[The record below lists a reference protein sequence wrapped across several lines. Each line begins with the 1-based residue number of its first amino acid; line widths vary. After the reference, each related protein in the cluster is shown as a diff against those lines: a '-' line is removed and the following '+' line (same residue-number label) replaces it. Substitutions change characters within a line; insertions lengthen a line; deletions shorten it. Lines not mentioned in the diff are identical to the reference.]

1 MITAVSVDLPMRKR
15 YKMVSESVAGWRQL
29 FEARIVRK
37 YLLKHSRFGL
47 FIPVIICWLTL
58 AMAGNARS
66 EEKVHVVQKGDSI
79 ARIADFYGVSQRDLK
94 DANGIGKGS
103 IIDIGDRLVIP
114 DVLRKGARKGHVI
127 KSGDTLVQ
135 IARKYKVTVRDLASA
150 NKIKPTSRLT
160 PGKTLVIPGT
170 EDEDYALSA
179 PKEESLKL
187 DGGREIKGGVV
198 HTVQPGQSIWL
209 IARAY
214 NTSGDR
220 IARRNRIDKT
230 APLSVGQELVIP
242 GASLSGKASHKRS
255 GGKTVRFARVQNSQR
270 LNLRLLNS
278 KGRVIPGSR
287 LALSKLA
294 RDRRGKKRYRLLH
307 PRLIQLIQRVS
318 DHFPG
323 ETIEIVSGYR
333 APRTRG
339 HLSKHNIG
347 AALDFRV
354 SNVSN
359 RELYAFIKSLPKT
372 GAGYYPNSVFVHLD
386 VRERSSTWTDI
397 SGPGETAHYI
407 KPGESTADDQ
417 VEAAADNAADEEPE
431 NADAPVAFTVDE

>member
-1 MITAVSVDLPMRKR
+1 M
-15 YKMVSESVAGWRQL
+15 
-29 FEARIVRK
+29 
-37 YLLKHSRFGL
+37 
-47 FIPVIICWLTL
+47 ICWLTL
-58 AMAGNARS
+58 AMAGNAQS
-66 EEKVHVVQKGDSI
+66 DEKVHVVKKGDSI

-103 IIDIGDRLVIP
+103 IVDIGDRLVIP
-114 DVLRKGARKGHVI
+114 DVLRKGARKSHVI
-127 KSGDTLVQ
+127 QSGDTLVQ
-135 IARKYKVTVRDLASA
+135 IARKYKVSVRDLAAA
-150 NKIKPTSRLT
+150 NKIKRSSRLT
-160 PGKTLVIPGT
+160 LGKTLVIPGT

-179 PKEESLKL
+179 PKEESLKIE
-187 DGGREIKGGVV
+187 GGRAIKGGVL

-220 IARRNRIDKT
+220 IARRNRIEKS

-242 GASLSGKASHKRS
+242 GASLSGKTSHKR
-255 GGKTVRFARVQNSQR
+255 GGPKIVRFARVQSAQR
-270 LNLRLLNS
+270 LNLRLLNR
-278 KGRVIPGSR
+278 KGRVIAGSR

-307 PRLIQLIQRVS
+307 PRLIQLLQRVF

-323 ETIEIVSGYR
+323 ETIEIISGYR
-333 APRTRG
+333 APRKRG
-339 HLSKHNIG
+339 HISKHNIG

-354 SNVSN
+354 TNVSN
-359 RELYAFIKSLPKT
+359 RELYAFIKTLPKT

-386 VRERSSTWTDI
+386 VRDRSSTWTDV
-397 SGPGETAHYI
+397 SGPGETARYI
-407 KPGESTADDQ
+407 KPGESITDEQ
-417 VEAAADNAADEEPE
+417 VEAAADSTADEEPM